1 MRTIIGL
8 SLCLL
13 LLMAS
18 AACNEGGATPTAIA
32 ATTATPTPAPT
43 PTRPPTPTA
52 ALAETATP
60 TPAPT
65 PTRPPTPTVALAKT
79 ATPTPAPTP
88 TRPPTPTAA
97 LAETATPTPAPTPTR
112 PPTPTVALAKT
123 ATPTPTVALAKTAT
137 PDPLA
142 HFAPPD
148 PVEGVGEVREA
159 LVAGRIFRLEVART
173 PSERASGLMERAN
186 LPQEDAMLFVFE
198 AEEYRAFW
206 MKNTLIPLDI
216 LFLDARG
223 VVVDVQ
229 TMYPQIGAAD
239 DALKVYRSARPARY
253 ALEMNAGLAESLGL
267 APGTQVLFG

>member
-13 LLMAS
+13 LLVALA
-18 AACNEGGATPTAIA
+18 AACNEGGPTPQPTPTAIA
-32 ATTATPTPAPT
+32 ANTATPSPAPT
-43 PTRPPTPTA
+43 PTVG
-52 ALAETATP
+52 LADTATP
-60 TPAPT
+60 APAPT
-65 PTRPPTPTVALAKT
+65 PTPTPAPTVALAKT
-79 ATPTPAPTP
+79 ATPN
-88 TRPPTPTAA
+88 
-97 LAETATPTPAPTPTR
+97 
-112 PPTPTVALAKT
+112 
-123 ATPTPTVALAKTAT
+123 
-137 PDPLA
+137 PLA
-142 HFAPPD
+142 RFAPPD

-159 LVAGRIFRLEVART
+159 LIAGHIFRLEVART
-173 PSERASGLMERAN
+173 SSERARGLMERAN

-223 VVVDVQ
+223 IVVDVQ

-239 DALKVYRSARPARY
+239 NALKVYRSAQPARY
-253 ALEMNAGLAESLGL
+253 ALEMNAGLAESLGI

>member
-1 MRTIIGL
+1 MRTIIGR

-13 LLMAS
+13 LLMA
-18 AACNEGGATPTAIA
+18 AACNEGEPTPTTQPTPTAIA
-32 ATTATPTPAPT
+32 APTAAPTTAPT
-43 PTRPPTPTA
+43 PT
-52 ALAETATP
+52 LA
-60 TPAPT
+60 
-65 PTRPPTPTVALAKT
+65 PTPTVA
-79 ATPTPAPTP
+79 PA
-88 TRPPTPTAA
+88 
-97 LAETATPTPAPTPTR
+97 E
-112 PPTPTVALAKT
+112 
-123 ATPTPTVALAKTAT
+123 TAT

-142 HFAPPD
+142 RFAPPD
-148 PVEGVGEVREA
+148 PVEGVGDVREA

-173 PSERASGLMERAN
+173 PSERARGLMERAN

-239 DALKVYRSARPARY
+239 NALKVYRSARPARY
-253 ALEMNAGLAESLGL
+253 ALEMNAGLSESLGI

>member
-18 AACNEGGATPTAIA
+18 AACNEGGPTPQPTPPAIA
-32 ATTATPTPAPT
+32 APTPAPT
-43 PTRPPTPTA
+43 PTRAPTPTVA
-52 ALAETATP
+52 PATTATP
-60 TPAPT
+60 TLAPT
-65 PTRPPTPTVALAKT
+65 PTRAPTPTVAF
-79 ATPTPAPTP
+79 
-88 TRPPTPTAA
+88 
-97 LAETATPTPAPTPTR
+97 AE
-112 PPTPTVALAKT
+112 
-123 ATPTPTVALAKTAT
+123 TAT

-142 HFAPPD
+142 RFAPPD

-159 LVAGRIFRLEVART
+159 LIAGRLFRLEVART
-173 PSERASGLMERAN
+173 PSERAHGLMERAN

-198 AEEYRAFW
+198 AEEYRGFW

-229 TMYPQIGAAD
+229 TMYPQIGALSA
-239 DALKVYRSARPARY
+239 ALKVYRSARPARY
-253 ALEMNAGLAESLGL
+253 ALEMNAGLAESLGI